1 MKLAKLR
8 NSLVKAWYQSR
19 TPRRL
24 RETTWDGQYWR
35 EAGAYRDVACRW
47 CPMLDATG
55 PVCRVPFG
63 TPLRKCVVASSE
75 AHLRVPPG
83 TMALEIGSHR
93 HSHGRRI
100 VEACGGTWT
109 GIEPSLGPGVQAK
122 IGAGGY
128 GHAAGIPFP
137 DASFDLVFGNQSI
150 EHWDEAHPHIPER
163 TSHAE
168 CLAEIARVL
177 KGGGRLYLDAP
188 IHLHGHE
195 MFIRG
200 DLARIEAL
208 FDDAVWSEVAFER
221 WRREWEPLA
230 RYPTPAGDRGRWPDP
245 VRLGDEV
252 SVWLLV
258 ITATRRR

>member
-1 MKLAKLR
+1 
-8 NSLVKAWYQSR
+8 
-19 TPRRL
+19 
-24 RETTWDGQYWR
+24 
-35 EAGAYRDVACRW
+35 
-47 CPMLDATG
+47 MLDAAQR
-55 PVCRVPFG
+55 VCRVPFG
-63 TPLRKCVVASSE
+63 TPLRKCVVASTE
-75 AHLRVPPG
+75 AHLRVAPG
-83 TMALEIGSHR
+83 TTALEIGSHR

-100 VEACGGTWT
+100 VEARGGTWT
-109 GIEPSLGPGVQAK
+109 GIEPSLGPEVPAR

-163 TSHAE
+163 ASHEA

-177 KGGGRLYLDAP
+177 KSGGRLYLDAP

-200 DLARIEAL
+200 DLARIEGL
-208 FDDAVWSEVAFER
+208 FDGSLWKDVRFER
-221 WRREWEPLA
+221 WRREWEPLE
-230 RYPTPAGDRGRWPDP
+230 RYPTPAGDRGRWPAELG
-245 VRLGDEV
+245 LGDGV

-258 ITATRRR
+258 ITATRR